1 MEPSLYEWRE
11 VFKTLSLSNSTNTYT
26 VTSEK
31 MKTAVGNVDDTHY
44 PSRLEESNM
53 HTHCDRWI
61 QMLNK
66 KEKMKTVVGKQHTAV
81 KVSANSVESQLL

>member
-1 MEPSLYEWRE
+1 MLMIH
-11 VFKTLSLSNSTNTYT
+11 T
-26 VTSEK
+26 
-31 MKTAVGNVDDTHY
+31 
-44 PSRLEESNM
+44 RLEESNM